1 MDKTLMRPLF
11 RKKATQLRKVDGKAV
26 PGYVIGGS
34 IVAPVMAGLGALRTA
49 AAPAFRYIGTKMSGP
64 KVSTALTGLE
74 AGSAGYGINEMAQG
88 LRDGDTGQ
96 FIEGA
101 AYAIPGAAYLPSTM
115 KRSGI
120 AAIRELG
127 EFGASRSTAATKA
140 IVNNPYKTGAGSIG
154 AALVGQQMQ
163 DPGNLAT
170 DMSQVSPEIKS
181 IEERLIY
188 QEKPEY
194 KPDPKK
200 KVTDNLKDYK
210 EQVKNFKP
218 RAIDLKNPSNPDEV
232 QLKEDLPK
240 ANKIIDIAEE
250 LGITDFSNL
259 GEETL
264 KKIAEQ
270 TDVPLPDVIRLTS
283 TPQNNQD
290 PEPIATTIPGQIDQV
305 TNNIAGMTNDE
316 VNRMVKNRQNEIKK
330 ANTISPLSKEFAQFK
345 DQLNEM
351 TGGSGN
357 LNNLIAMKFAGKLM
371 SGKTRQKGLSG
382 LLDITGQGLESTA
395 NDLMNVALAQKNQDM
410 VLAQAFLKS
419 KADAAKAAQA
429 GPGFVGGDKVFRI
442 EDPKYPG
449 QFYNVKGMR
458 GKDGR
463 NYVLNRN
470 NEVSLAPPGAVGYE
484 AGENKDKIALYAS
497 NLEENKRGAEMIDF
511 VIDMLPEAGTFNAAY
526 GLAKED
532 LFGTFEQAF
541 GTNGI
546 TGSDFDAEI
555 KSLMR
560 NNEDQKVA
568 DKLIE
573 NYDKDMA
580 KADERAREMFK
591 DARKDMGGGFL
602 SRPTDEQLATFSK
615 LALIEQR
622 MKYLVAN
629 ANKAQDRL
637 TQKDIENAAQRTGII
652 KFYGSAKTVRQNY
665 MNLKKEFEDKAESF
679 AMSYRQNGGT
689 ESSMQ
694 YFRENVPG
702 VQNLYDQKKKEF
714 LEKERLKNKNNRNNI
729 LTTLPGVQ

>member
-11 RKKATQLRKVDGKAV
+11 RKRATQLRKVDGKAI
-26 PGYVIGGS
+26 PKFMFGG
-34 IVAPVMAGLGALRTA
+34 ILNAANMVRAA

-64 KVSTALTGLE
+64 KVSTALAGAE
-74 AGSAGYGINEMAQG
+74 AAGVGYGVNEMAQG
-88 LRDGDTGQ
+88 LREGDTGQ

-101 AYAIPGAAYLPSTM
+101 AYAIPGAAFLPSTM
-115 KRSGI
+115 KKSGI

-127 EFGASRSTAATKA
+127 EFGASKTTPAAKA
-140 IVNNPYKTGAGSIG
+140 LINNPYKTAGGSIG
-154 AALVGQQMQ
+154 TALVGQGMQ

-170 DMSQVSPEIKS
+170 DMSQVAPEIKS

-188 QEKPEY
+188 EEKPEY

-218 RAIDLKNPSNPDEV
+218 KPIGIMNPSNPEEI
-232 QLKEDLPK
+232 QLNDDLPK
-240 ANKIIDIAEE
+240 ANKIISIAEE
-250 LGITDFSNL
+250 LGLDVNNL
-259 GEETL
+259 ASAGEETL

-270 TDVPLPDVIRLTS
+270 TDVPLPDVMRLS
-283 TPQNNQD
+283 GFNNQD
-290 PEPIATTIPGQIDQV
+290 PEPIAPTIPGQIDQV
-305 TNNIAGMTNDE
+305 TNNIPGMTDDE

-330 ANTISPLSKEFAQFK
+330 ANNLSPLSKEFAQFK

-357 LNNLIAMKFAGKLM
+357 LNNLIAMKFAAQLM
-371 SGKTRQKGLSG
+371 SGKTKQKGLSG

-410 VLAQAFLKS
+410 TLAQAFLKS
-419 KADAAKAAQA
+419 KADAAKAAKA
-429 GPGFVGGDKVFRI
+429 GPGFVGGDKVFKI

-470 NEVSLAPPGAVGYE
+470 NEVSLAPAGAVGYE
-484 AGENKDKIALYAS
+484 VKENADKMNLYAA

-511 VIDMLPEAGTFNAAY
+511 VINALPEAGTFDAAF

-532 LFGTFEQAF
+532 VFGTFEQVTGA
-541 GTNGI
+541 NGI

-555 KSLMR
+555 KTLMR
-560 NNEDQKVA
+560 NNEDQKVS
-568 DKLIE
+568 DKLLE
-573 NYDKDMA
+573 NYEKDMTEEVDKRA
-580 KADERAREMFK
+580 KEMYK
-591 DARKDMGGGFL
+591 QAKKDMGGGFL
-602 SRPTDEQLATFSK
+602 SRPTDAQLATFTK

-629 ANKAQDRL
+629 ANKSEDRL
-637 TQKDIENAAQRTGII
+637 TQKDIDNAAQRTEII
-652 KFYGSAKTVRQNY
+652 KFFGSAKTVRQNY
-665 MNLKKEFEDKAESF
+665 VNLKEEFENKAQGF
-679 AMSYRQNGGT
+679 AMQYRRAGGT

-694 YFRENVPG
+694 YFKENVPG
-702 VQNLYDQKKKEF
+702 VENLYTQKEKQFLAKQKIQNKE
-714 LEKERLKNKNNRNNI
+714 NRNQI
-729 LTTLPGVQ
+729 LSTIPIAGGQ

>member
-154 AALVGQQMQ
+154 TAFAGQQMQ

-200 KVTDNLKDYK
+200 KVTENLKDYK

-290 PEPIATTIPGQIDQV
+290 PEPIAPTIPGQIDQV

-580 KADERAREMFK
+580 KADERALEMYK
-591 DARKDMGGGFL
+591 DSKKDMGAGFF

>member
-11 RKKATQLRKVDGKAV
+11 RKRATQLRKVDGKAV
-26 PGYVIGGS
+26 PKFFLGG
-34 IVAPVMAGLGALRTA
+34 IMGAGNMLRA
-49 AAPAFRYIGTKMSGP
+49 GAAPAFRYIGTKMSGP
-64 KVSTALTGLE
+64 KVSTALAGAE
-74 AGSAGYGINEMAQG
+74 AAGVGYGVNEMAKG
-88 LRDGDTGQ
+88 LREGDTGQ

-101 AYAIPGAAYLPSTM
+101 AYAIPGAAFLPSTM
-115 KRSGI
+115 KKSGI

-127 EFGASRSTAATKA
+127 EFGASKTTPAAKA
-140 IVNNPYKTGAGSIG
+140 LINNPYKTAGGSIG
-154 AALVGQQMQ
+154 AALVGQGMQ

-170 DMSQVSPEIKS
+170 DMSQVSEGILPV
-181 IEERLIY
+181 EERLIY

-270 TDVPLPDVIRLTS
+270 TDVPLPDVIRLTA
-283 TPQNNQD
+283 PFQNNQD
-290 PEPIATTIPGQIDQV
+290 PEPIAPTIAGQIDQV
-305 TNNIAGMTNDE
+305 TNDIAGMTNDE

-330 ANTISPLSKEFAQFK
+330 ANSLSPLSKEFTQFK

-546 TGSDFDAEI
+546 TSSDFDTEI
-555 KSLMR
+555 KTLMR
-560 NNEDQKVA
+560 NNEDQKEA

-591 DARKDMGGGFL
+591 DARKDMGSGFF

-665 MNLKKEFEDKAESF
+665 MNLKNEFEQKAESF

-714 LEKERLKNKNNRNNI
+714 LEKEKIKKNRNQI
-729 LTTLPGVQ
+729 LSSIPIPGVN

>member
-26 PGYVIGGS
+26 PGYMIGGTV
-34 IVAPVMAGLGALRTA
+34 IAPVMAGLGALRTA
-49 AAPAFRYIGTKMSGP
+49 AAPAFRYLGNKMAGP
-64 KVSTALTGLE
+64 KVSTALAGAE
-74 AGSAGYGINEMAQG
+74 AAGVGYGVNEMAKG
-88 LRDGDTGQ
+88 LREGDTGQ

-101 AYAIPGAAYLPSTM
+101 AYAIPGAAFLPSTM
-115 KRSGI
+115 KKSGI
-120 AAIRELG
+120 TAIRELG
-127 EFGASRSTAATKA
+127 EFGASKTTPAAKA
-140 IVNNPYKTGAGSIG
+140 LINNPYKTAGGSIG
-154 AALVGQQMQ
+154 AALVGQGMQ

-170 DMSQVSPEIKS
+170 DMSQVSEGIPPV
-181 IEERLIY
+181 EERLIY

-270 TDVPLPDVIRLTS
+270 TDVPLPDVVRLTA
-283 TPQNNQD
+283 PFQKNQD
-290 PEPIATTIPGQIDQV
+290 PEPIAPTIPGQIDQV
-305 TNNIAGMTNDE
+305 TNDIAGMTNDE

-330 ANTISPLSKEFAQFK
+330 ANTISPLSKEFTQFK

-357 LNNLIAMKFAGKLM
+357 LNNLIAMKFAAKLM

-511 VIDMLPEAGTFNAAY
+511 VIDMLPEAGTFNAAF

-532 LFGTFEQAF
+532 LFGSFEQAF
-541 GTNGI
+541 GTTGI
-546 TGSDFDAEI
+546 TSSDFDAEI

-629 ANKAQDRL
+629 ANKSEDRL

-652 KFYGSAKTVRQNY
+652 KFFGSAKTVRQNY
-665 MNLKKEFEDKAESF
+665 INLKKEFEDKAESF

-702 VQNLYDQKKKEF
+702 VQNLYDKKKKEF
-714 LEKERLKNKNNRNNI
+714 LEKERIKENKNKI
-729 LTTLPGVQ
+729 LSTILKPEGQ

>member
-1 MDKTLMRPLF
+1 
-11 RKKATQLRKVDGKAV
+11 
-26 PGYVIGGS
+26 
-34 IVAPVMAGLGALRTA
+34 
-49 AAPAFRYIGTKMSGP
+49 MSGP
-64 KVSTALTGLE
+64 KVSTALAGAE
-74 AGSAGYGINEMAQG
+74 AAGVGYGVNEMAQG
-88 LRDGDTGQ
+88 LREGDTGQ

-101 AYAIPGAAYLPSTM
+101 AFAIPGAAYLPSTM

-127 EFGASRSTAATKA
+127 EYGASRSTAAAKA

-154 AALVGQQMQ
+154 AAFAGQQMQ
-163 DPGNLAT
+163 GDGTASDL
-170 DMSQVSPEIKS
+170 SQVSEGILPV
-181 IEERLIY
+181 EERLIY

-200 KVTDNLKDYK
+200 KVTENLKDYK

-290 PEPIATTIPGQIDQV
+290 PEPIAPTIPGQIDQV
-305 TNNIAGMTNDE
+305 TNNIAGMTDDE

-330 ANTISPLSKEFAQFK
+330 ANNLSPLSKEFQTFRNEL
-345 DQLNEM
+345 DQM
-351 TGGSGN
+351 TGGSSN
-357 LNNLIAMKFAGKLM
+357 LNNLVAMKFAAKLM
-371 SGKTRQKGLSG
+371 TGKSKQRGVSGF
-382 LLDITGQGLESTA
+382 LDITGQGLESAST
-395 NDLMNVALAQKNQDM
+395 DLMNIALAQKNQDM
-410 VLAQAFLKS
+410 VLAQSFLKS
-419 KADAAKAAQA
+419 KAAAAKAAKA

-442 EDPKYPG
+442 EDPAYPG
-449 QFYNVKGMR
+449 QFFNVKGMR

-463 NYVLNRN
+463 NYVLNKN
-470 NEVSLAPPGAVGYE
+470 NEVSLAPPGSIGYE
-484 AGENKDKIALYAS
+484 TGENKDKMNLYAS

-511 VIDMLPEAGTFNAAY
+511 VIKSLPQDGTFSAAY

-532 LFGTFEQAF
+532 IFGTLEQVT

-546 TGSDFDAEI
+546 TGSDFDSEI

-560 NNEDQKVA
+560 DGRNSIEDQELMIK
-568 DKLIE
+568 

-580 KADERAREMFK
+580 NVEKRAGEMAKASYKER
-591 DARKDMGGGFL
+591 GGGFF
-602 SRPTDEQLATFSK
+602 SRPSDDELARFTK

-629 ANKAQDRL
+629 ANKAEDRL
-637 TQKDIENAAQRTGII
+637 TQKDIENAAQRTEII
-652 KFYGSAKTVRQNY
+652 KFYGSAKTVRANY
-665 MNLKKEFEDKAESF
+665 ENLKNEFENKAQSF

-694 YFRENVPG
+694 YFKENIPG
-702 VQNLYDQKKKEF
+702 VAELYSKQQEDF
-714 LEKERLKNKNNRNNI
+714 LSKQRTKNKNERNKI
-729 LTTLPGVQ
+729 LTTIPIAGGN

>member
-1 MDKTLMRPLF
+1 
-11 RKKATQLRKVDGKAV
+11 
-26 PGYVIGGS
+26 
-34 IVAPVMAGLGALRTA
+34 
-49 AAPAFRYIGTKMSGP
+49 
-64 KVSTALTGLE
+64 
-74 AGSAGYGINEMAQG
+74 
-88 LRDGDTGQ
+88 
-96 FIEGA
+96 
-101 AYAIPGAAYLPSTM
+101 
-115 KRSGI
+115 
-120 AAIRELG
+120 
-127 EFGASRSTAATKA
+127 
-140 IVNNPYKTGAGSIG
+140 
-154 AALVGQQMQ
+154 
-163 DPGNLAT
+163 
-170 DMSQVSPEIKS
+170 
-181 IEERLIY
+181 
-188 QEKPEY
+188 
-194 KPDPKK
+194 
-200 KVTDNLKDYK
+200 
-210 EQVKNFKP
+210 
-218 RAIDLKNPSNPDEV
+218 
-232 QLKEDLPK
+232 
-240 ANKIIDIAEE
+240 
-250 LGITDFSNL
+250 
-259 GEETL
+259 
-264 KKIAEQ
+264 
-270 TDVPLPDVIRLTS
+270 
-283 TPQNNQD
+283 
-290 PEPIATTIPGQIDQV
+290 
-305 TNNIAGMTNDE
+305 
-316 VNRMVKNRQNEIKK
+316 
-330 ANTISPLSKEFAQFK
+330 
-345 DQLNEM
+345 
-351 TGGSGN
+351 
-357 LNNLIAMKFAGKLM
+357 M

-665 MNLKKEFEDKAESF
+665 MNLKNEFEQKAESF

>member
-26 PGYVIGGS
+26 PGYMIGGS

-74 AGSAGYGINEMAQG
+74 AGSAGYGVNEMAKG
-88 LRDGDTGQ
+88 LREGDTGQ

-101 AYAIPGAAYLPSTM
+101 AYAIPGAAFLPSTM
-115 KRSGI
+115 KKSGI

-140 IVNNPYKTGAGSIG
+140 IVNNPYKTAGGSIG
-154 AALVGQQMQ
+154 TALVGQQMQ

-170 DMSQVSPEIKS
+170 DMSQVAPEIKS

-200 KVTDNLKDYK
+200 KVTENLKDYK

-395 NDLMNVALAQKNQDM
+395 NDLMSVALAQKNQDM
-410 VLAQAFLKS
+410 TLAQAFLKS
-419 KADAAKAAQA
+419 KADAAKAAKA

-546 TGSDFDAEI
+546 TGADFDTEI
-555 KSLMR
+555 KTLMR
-560 NNEDQKVA
+560 NNEDQKEA

-591 DARKDMGGGFL
+591 DARKDMGGGFF

-665 MNLKKEFEDKAESF
+665 MNLKNEFEQKAESF

-714 LEKERLKNKNNRNNI
+714 LEKEKIKKNRNQI
-729 LTTLPGVQ
+729 LSSIPIPGVN

>member
-11 RKKATQLRKVDGKAV
+11 RKKAIQYRQVDGKAV
-26 PGYVIGGS
+26 PKFAFGG
-34 IVAPVMAGLGALRTA
+34 ILNAANMVRAA

-64 KVSTALTGLE
+64 KVSTALAGLE

-101 AYAIPGAAYLPSTM
+101 AFAIPGAALLPSTM
-115 KRSGI
+115 KKSGI

-127 EFGASRSTAATKA
+127 EFGASRASPITKA
-140 IVNNPYKTGAGSIG
+140 MERNMGKTAVGSIG
-154 AALVGQQMQ
+154 AAFAGQQMQ

-170 DMSQVSPEIKS
+170 DMSQVSEGILPV
-181 IEERLIY
+181 EERLIY

-210 EQVKNFKP
+210 EQVKNFKR

-270 TDVPLPDVIRLTS
+270 TDVPLPDVIRLTA
-283 TPQNNQD
+283 PFQKNQD
-290 PEPIATTIPGQIDQV
+290 PEPIAPTIAGQIDQV
-305 TNNIAGMTNDE
+305 TNDIAGMTNDE
-316 VNRMVKNRQNEIKK
+316 VNRMVKNRQNQIKK

-357 LNNLIAMKFAGKLM
+357 LNNLIAMKFAAQLM

-419 KADAAKAAQA
+419 KADAAQAAQA

-511 VIDMLPEAGTFNAAY
+511 VIDMLPEAGTFNAAF

-532 LFGTFEQAF
+532 LFGSFEQVF

-546 TGSDFDAEI
+546 TGANFDAEI

-591 DARKDMGGGFL
+591 DARKDMGAGFL
-602 SRPTDEQLATFSK
+602 SRPTDDQLATFSK

-679 AMSYRQNGGT
+679 AMSYRQNGAT

-702 VQNLYDQKKKEF
+702 VQNLYDQKNKEF

-729 LTTLPGVQ
+729 LNDMVQ